1 MRLGT
6 GALIGAFGFALATTG
21 ISAAQAYTLSY
32 SIDLPTSSATQI
44 LVVQQGYDYH
54 FGLEFYRP
62 NWSAGPGNTVIS
74 PSLDLHAPLQATSL
88 VGLTQDAQG
97 AEHIVLFA
105 DDDWAASAVGEAWSD
120 LFPDI
125 DEAALIASIEQTS
138 GAWTDYQIFVDFA
151 LEYNREF
158 GFAPADTFTA
168 ISFSNGAIIGSGI
181 SYLTP
186 IPEASTWVML
196 LAGFGGVG
204 LASVLRRREA
214 ATRRA

>member
-1 MRLGT
+1 
-6 GALIGAFGFALATTG
+6 LA
-21 ISAAQAYTLSY
+21 
-32 SIDLPTSSATQI
+32 
-44 LVVQQGYDYH
+44 V
-54 FGLEFYRP
+54 
-62 NWSAGPGNTVIS
+62 
-74 PSLDLHAPLQATSL
+74 PLQATSL

-168 ISFSNGAIIGSGI
+168 IFFLPGRSSVRESAIS
-181 SYLTP
+181 
-186 IPEASTWVML
+186 
-196 LAGFGGVG
+196 
-204 LASVLRRREA
+204 LRSPRLRPG
-214 ATRRA
+214 